1 METSWYGLFSFSP
14 NDTLE
19 VRAGD
24 LQGFMRQQ
32 MMGVPNP
39 GLTVTTSE
47 ERNLRLALQPEQ
59 DDKDVFY
66 TIRWTRT
73 DILNAIER
81 ACGVRPDRDLDYP
94 EEAEKIVNYV
104 IDVVT
109 KELEARCDDLGSEVF
124 DNSIPQEVSDYV
136 VALYDKDGKH
146 LNAEELSETVFFI
159 ESLQSPGGA
168 IYQPDTC
175 LLVVSYLEQN
185 PPTIDVFS
193 INPREL
199 VNLIRSC
206 EKTQPSPDLTIQNVS
221 REIPPSARVG
231 TYHSYDEFMKSTDG
245 RTLREGEMLFNA
257 SPYGGLGRDF
267 IHMVESYDG
276 AEPIASTSSEPAS
289 IKSEAQ
295 TSGDAADVGSRAAA
309 SRPR

>member
-59 DDKDVFY
+59 DDKDVFC
-66 TIRWTRT
+66 TVRWTRT
-73 DILNAIER
+73 DILNAIES

-104 IDVVT
+104 IDAVT
-109 KELEARCDDLGSEVF
+109 KELEESCDDLGQEVF
-124 DNSIPQEVSDYV
+124 EGFISQEVSDYV

-146 LNAEELSETVFFI
+146 LNAEELSETTSFI

-185 PPTIDVFS
+185 PPTIESFS

-199 VNLIRSC
+199 MNLVRSC
-206 EKTQPSPDLTIQNVS
+206 EKRQLSSDLTIQNIS
-221 REIPPSARVG
+221 REIPPKARVG
-231 TYHSYDEFMKSTDG
+231 TYHSYDEFMKSDAG
-245 RTLREGEMLFNA
+245 RTLREGEAMFNFGNQ
-257 SPYGGLGRDF
+257 GGLSSF
-267 IHMVESYDG
+267 IYVAEMRENVE
-276 AEPIASTSSEPAS
+276 PTASTSSEPAS
-289 IKSEAQ
+289 IKGEAQ